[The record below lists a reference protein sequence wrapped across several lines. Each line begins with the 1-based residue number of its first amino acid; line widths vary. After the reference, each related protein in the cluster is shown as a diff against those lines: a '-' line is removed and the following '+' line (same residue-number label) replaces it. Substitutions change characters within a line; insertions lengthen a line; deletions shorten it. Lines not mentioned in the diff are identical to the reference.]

1 MPNESAS
8 ETLKTKNA
16 EPPARPKMFI
26 SYSWTSPG
34 HQERVRQWAER
45 LVQDGI
51 DVVLDI
57 YDLKEGYDKYS
68 FMERMVTDPSVT
80 HVLVV
85 CDKAYSGKADARKA
99 GVGTESQIISRE
111 VYEKVEQS
119 KFIPIVCEFSD
130 DREPFLPTFLKARI
144 WIDFSSPEA
153 VNENWERL
161 VRVLYGKPAHQKP
174 QLGNPPAYITSDA
187 ASPSSPAIG
196 KFSTFKQALLQNSKG
211 LNIYRRDFLFAC
223 VEYADALRVRE
234 RPDENSLGT
243 RVLEDCG
250 KLKNVRNQIVDW
262 VLFEGSIDLSDD
274 FLESLLKLLED
285 LRDLKSRPPEI
296 NSWSDAWFEAHSVF
310 VYETFLYI
318 VAALLQ
324 TGSYEVLHE
333 VFTSHYIRPKSE
345 RYGDG
350 KFENFGCF
358 YGYSGT
364 LQSVLAKPN
373 QRLFSPA
380 AELIKRQADRQ
391 DLPFLAIMEAE
402 LLVLLMAFVIEDVRW
417 YPETLHYMSH
427 SEFPFFIRATQ
438 HKHFLRLATI
448 TGIPSADALRDA
460 AKAGYVRLGVDRW
473 HDFGWLSDSFWNNMN
488 MDSLDSIK

>member
-1 MPNESAS
+1 MPKESAS
-8 ETLKTKNA
+8 EAPKPKNA

-57 YDLKEGYDKYS
+57 YDLKEGHDKYS

-119 KFIPIVCEFSD
+119 KFIPVVCEFSD
-130 DREPFLPTFLKARI
+130 DREPFLPTFLKSRI

-161 VRVLYGKPAHQKP
+161 VRVLYGKPAHQKL
-174 QLGNPPAYITSDA
+174 QLGNPPAYITSNT

-196 KFSTFKQALLQNSKG
+196 KFSTFKQALLQNSRG
-211 LNIYRRDFLFAC
+211 LSIYRRDFLSAC
-223 VEYADALRVRE
+223 IEYADAFRIRE

-243 RVLEDCG
+243 RILEDCG

-262 VLFEGSIDLSDD
+262 VLLEGNTAPTDE
-274 FLESLLKLLED
+274 FLDSLLKLLED
-285 LRDLKSRPPEI
+285 LRELKSRPPEI
-296 NSWSDAWFEAHSVF
+296 NTWSDSWFEAHSVF

-324 TGSYEVLHE
+324 TGSYSVLHE
-333 VFTSHYIRPKSE
+333 LT
-345 RYGDG
+345 
-350 KFENFGCF
+350 
-358 YGYSGT
+358 
-364 LQSVLAKPN
+364 A
-373 QRLFSPA
+373 
-380 AELIKRQADRQ
+380 
-391 DLPFLAIMEAE
+391 
-402 LLVLLMAFVIEDVRW
+402 
-417 YPETLHYMSH
+417 
-427 SEFPFFIRATQ
+427 
-438 HKHFLRLATI
+438 
-448 TGIPSADALRDA
+448 
-460 AKAGYVRLGVDRW
+460 VRL
-473 HDFGWLSDSFWNNMN
+473 
-488 MDSLDSIK
+488 